1 VVVFDY
7 DLDKFLGEPG
17 LMLADN
23 VVSLGESLLIF
34 EHLREHFFF
43 CVFVCLQF
51 GPIFVDLALTI
62 QKISFLRVLL
72 FFSGKNFYLGWL
84 VTSGRK
90 KLTNSREL
98 QVFTQAGIIRLLQFM
113 RQRQIS
119 LIQMKILSTPPPV
132 IHIEFLE
139 RT

>member
-1 VVVFDY
+1 MVVFDY

-62 QKISFLRVLL
+62 QKISFLRVL
-72 FFSGKNFYLGWL
+72 FGWL